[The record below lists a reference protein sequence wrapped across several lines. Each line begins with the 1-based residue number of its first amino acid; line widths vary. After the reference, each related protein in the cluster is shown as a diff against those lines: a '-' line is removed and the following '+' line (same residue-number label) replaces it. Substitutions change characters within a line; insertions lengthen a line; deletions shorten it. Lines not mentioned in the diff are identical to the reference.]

1 MKLSILKAKV
11 KRNKLIK
18 HARKFYVDETSDN
31 IKQLNLQGERA
42 LLGIKNNKG
51 VYTIIG
57 EQCVHYF
64 TSSGKSGKILLKDL
78 SEELF
83 ENGCRIGAG
92 YLRFKFLYKKI
103 VLSNSDKVWLHN
115 SNTMFSLWN
124 TILWLQKLPSAEVD
138 TNF

>member
-18 HARKFYVDETSDN
+18 HAGKFYVDETSDI

-42 LLGIKNNKG
+42 LLGIKNKG

-57 EQCVHYF
+57 EQFVYYF
-64 TSSGKSGKILLKDL
+64 TSSGKSGKILLKDF

-103 VLSNSDKVWLHN
+103 VLSNNDKVWLHN